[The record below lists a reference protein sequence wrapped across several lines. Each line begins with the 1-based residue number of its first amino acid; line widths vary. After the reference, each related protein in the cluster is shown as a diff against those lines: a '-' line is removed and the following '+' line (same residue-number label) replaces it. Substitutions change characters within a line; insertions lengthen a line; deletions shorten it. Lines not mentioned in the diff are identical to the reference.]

1 MGIPDYTKKKLQSAQ
16 ASQLLGGEEGEQN
29 QNLRNQVEI

>member
-1 MGIPDYTKKKLQSAQ
+1 MGVPDYTKKKLQSAQ
-16 ASQLLGGEEGEQN
+16 ASQLLRGEEEEQN